1 MHEKNCG
8 FHRNA
13 GNDVNITNLTLI
25 MGHNSNLVKVNGN
38 LDLEIIQLGRF
49 WEEFRGGFGWVLD
62 GMGHNLRE

>member
-1 MHEKNCG
+1 MKKNCG

-49 WEEFRGGFGWVLD
+49 WEEFRGGFWV
-62 GMGHNLRE
+62 GFGGNGTQP